1 MWQYNHTDELYH
13 YGVKGMKWG
22 VRRAKDTVSNYR
34 AKRKAEE
41 EAYRKKLSNI
51 SKNRYNNAD
60 VVARARYRNQSLKGR
75 VAGEGLKVATGAV
88 VKEIMLG
95 NPKRYQNMSKEQL
108 ALHLTSIAVGAV
120 AKTATN
126 VVVKDALAKSASKR
140 YNDDGKFKKGAK
152 RQSLITKEK
161 KIEKLVNFGVSIAPI
176 VGVGGAAWM
185 RQAQAERAANEAR
198 VRQWGGRILNESAD
212 NFVYGSYKVK

>member
-1 MWQYNHTDELYH
+1 MYYREYNELHH

-60 VVARARYRNQSLKGR
+60 AVARARYRNQSLKGR
-75 VAGEGLKVATGAV
+75 VGGEALRVATAAV
-88 VKEIMLG
+88 LKEVMLG
-95 NPKRYQNMSKEQL
+95 NTKRYQNMSKEQL
-108 ALHLTSIAVGAV
+108 ALHLTSIAAGAV
-120 AKTATN
+120 ARTATN

-152 RQSLITKEK
+152 RQGLYTKER
-161 KIEKLVNFGVSIAPI
+161 KIESLVSFGVTLAPI